1 MAYPRSQLVSDEDPG
16 FFHCVSRCVRRASL
30 CGFDSATGKDYEHRR
45 QWIEDRML
53 KLADSFAVSVYA
65 YAVMSNHFHI
75 VLRND
80 PTVAQDWSDRELAER
95 WLAVF
100 PGSISDRDDP
110 TCVERA
116 TLALLGNAERLAVIR
131 QRLGSVSWFMRAL
144 NEPIARMANREDGC
158 TGRFWEG
165 RFKCQAL
172 LDERA
177 VLSCMAYVDLNLVR
191 AGMCETLRDS
201 HHTSVRHRLESTRS
215 AIGKALGRRSQDEP
229 LRPVA
234 GLDSDTLTELTE
246 SSYIELV
253 RWTGLQAHPE
263 KRGKLSAT
271 EETPPEGLWAVAN
284 HPKEWMRRV
293 QGTESRYYRA
303 IGSAEALMLKAAD
316 LGQRWMK
323 GVSGEFALK
332 KLREQPIPW

>member
-1 MAYPRSQLVSDEDPG
+1 MAYPRSQLVSDEEPG
-16 FFHCVSRCVRRASL
+16 FFHCVSRCVRRAFL
-30 CGFDSATGKDYEHRR
+30 CGCDHFTGKDFEHRR
-45 QWIEDRML
+45 QWIEERIY
-53 KLADSFAVSVYA
+53 KLADSFAMSVYS

-75 VLRND
+75 VLRSN
-80 PTVAQDWSDRELAER
+80 PPAARQLTDREVAER

-110 TCVERA
+110 ACVERA
-116 TLALLGNAERLAVIR
+116 TLALLGNADRLDVIR
-131 QRLGSVSWFMRAL
+131 RRLGSVSWFMRAL

-172 LDERA
+172 LDEQA
-177 VLSCMAYVDLNLVR
+177 VLSCMAYVDLNPVR
-191 AGMCETLRDS
+191 AGMCETLRAS
-201 HHTSVRHRLESTRS
+201 EHTSVRQRLESNRS
-215 AIGKALGRRSQDEP
+215 ASVKALGRRSQDQA
-229 LRPVA
+229 LKPVA
-234 GLDSDTLTELTE
+234 GLDIDTLADLTE
-246 SSYIELV
+246 SSYIDLV
-253 RWTGLQAHPE
+253 RWTGLQTHPE
-263 KRGKLSAT
+263 KRGKLSAA
-271 EETPPEGLWAVAN
+271 ESAPPDGLWSVAN
-284 HPKEWMRRV
+284 HPREWMRRV

-323 GVSGEFALK
+323 GVSGEYALK

>member
-1 MAYPRSQLVSDEDPG
+1 MTYPRSQLVSDEEPG
-16 FFHCVSRCVRRASL
+16 FYHCVSRCVRRAFL
-30 CGFDSATGKDYEHRR
+30 CGRDTFTGKSFEHRR
-45 QWIEDRML
+45 QWIERRIHE
-53 KLADSFAVSVYA
+53 LAEHFAVSVFA

-80 PTVAQDWSDRELAER
+80 PHQARAWSDREVAER
-95 WLAVF
+95 WLALF
-100 PGSISDRDDP
+100 PGSISNRDDP
-110 TCVERA
+110 ACVEKA

-131 QRLGSVSWFMRAL
+131 QRLGSISWFMRAL

-172 LDERA
+172 LDEQA
-177 VLSCMAYVDLNLVR
+177 VLSCMAYVDLNPVR
-191 AGMCETLRDS
+191 AGMCKTLRES
-201 HHTSVRHRLESTRS
+201 EHTSVRHRLESTRS
-215 AIGKALGRRSQDEP
+215 AMRKAVGRSSQDQA
-229 LRPVA
+229 LKPVA
-234 GLDSDTLTELTE
+234 GLDIDTLADLTE
-246 SSYIELV
+246 SSYIDLV

-263 KRGKLSAT
+263 KRGKLSAAEAAT
-271 EETPPEGLWAVAN
+271 PEGLWSVAN
-284 HPKEWMRRV
+284 HPREWLRRV

-323 GVSGEFALK
+323 GVSREFALK
-332 KLREQPIPW
+332 TLREQPIS

>member
-1 MAYPRSQLVSDEDPG
+1 M
-16 FFHCVSRCVRRASL
+16 SRCVRRAFL
-30 CGFDSATGKDYEHRR
+30 CGFDVASGKDFEHRR
-45 QWIEDRML
+45 QWIEERIFQ
-53 KLADSFAVSVYA
+53 LADSFAVSVYA

-75 VLRND
+75 VLRSD
-80 PTVAQDWSDRELAER
+80 PRYAWEWSDREVAER
-95 WLAVF
+95 WLAIF
-100 PGSISDRDDP
+100 PGSISNRDDP
-110 TCVERA
+110 GCVERA
-116 TLALLGNAERLAVIR
+116 TLALLSNTERLDVIR
-131 QRLGSVSWFMRAL
+131 QRLGSISWFMRAL

-172 LDERA
+172 LDEQA
-177 VLSCMAYVDLNLVR
+177 VLSCMAYVDLNPVR
-191 AGMCETLRDS
+191 AGMCEALRDS
-201 HHTSVRHRLESTRS
+201 AHTSVRYRIKSTRS
-215 AIGKALGRRSQDEP
+215 AIGKALGLSSEDQA
-229 LRPVA
+229 LKPVA
-234 GLDSDTLTELTE
+234 GLDADALSDLTE

-253 RWTGLQAHPE
+253 HWTGLQAHPE

-271 EETPPEGLWAVAN
+271 GEAPPEGLWNVAN
-284 HPKEWMRRV
+284 HPREWIRRV

>member
-1 MAYPRSQLVSDEDPG
+1 
-16 FFHCVSRCVRRASL
+16 VSRCVRRAFL
-30 CGFDSATGKDYEHRR
+30 CGFDNATGKDFEHRR
-45 QWIEDRML
+45 QWIEDRIFR
-53 KLADSFAVSVYA
+53 LAESFAVSVYA

-80 PTVAQDWSDRELAER
+80 PTVAQDWSDREVAER
-95 WLAVF
+95 WLAIF

-116 TLALLGNAERLAVIR
+116 TLALLGNAEGLAVIR
-131 QRLGSVSWFMRAL
+131 QRLGSISWLMRAL
-144 NEPIARMANREDGC
+144 SEPIARMANREDSC

-172 LDERA
+172 LDEQA
-177 VLSCMAYVDLNLVR
+177 VLSCMAYVDLNPVR

-201 HHTSVRHRLESTRS
+201 HHTSFRSRLESTRF
-215 AIGKALGRRSQDEP
+215 AIRKALGRRSHDEP
-229 LRPVA
+229 LMPVA
-234 GLDSDTLTELTE
+234 GLNCDTLKELTE
-246 SSYIELV
+246 SSYIKLV

-263 KRGKLSAT
+263 KRGKLAAT
-271 EETPPEGLWAVAN
+271 EEGLPAGLWAVAN
-284 HPKEWMRRV
+284 HPKEWMRRT

-316 LGQRWMK
+316 LGQGWMK